1 MQRLFF
7 ALCIVFVCVS
17 CRDTRKDSAF
27 QLVREWEGKEI
38 RFPEQSVF
46 TVQGKDT
53 VGFNWSDADYKVLM
67 YVDSTGCMSCKLQ
80 LSKWN
85 DFIRE
90 TDSLH
95 VSYIFYFNTWDWEG
109 LQYVMRRDVFTYPV
123 CFDKDDSLNRL
134 NHFPSNVAFQTFLL
148 DRNNKVLAIGNP
160 ILNEEI
166 KNLYMYIIGGEDLS
180 GTESINQTTVSLKP
194 DSIDFGTF
202 SLHTQQSRT
211 VRLQNTGNN
220 PLVVQG
226 VNTSCGCIVVD
237 YDKTPV
243 VPGDSADIVVKY
255 DAETGGYF
263 KKTLTIHCNTSSS
276 PLRVTLTGRAEN
288 EKDESKSI

>member
-80 LSKWN
+80 LAKWK
-85 DFIRE
+85 DFIHQVYE
-90 TDSLH
+90 NIKKDENL
-95 VSYIFYFNTWDWEG
+95 VFLFYF
-109 LQYVMRRDVFTYPV
+109 DVKNIDELKHLLIHYKFKYPI
-123 CFDKDDSLNRL
+123 CIDAKNELNSLNEFDER
-134 NHFPSNVAFQTFLL
+134 FSFQTFLL

-160 ILNEEI
+160 VFNEEI
-166 KNLYMYIIGGEDLS
+166 KNLYMDIIGGKDFS
-180 GTESINQTTVSLKP
+180 GTESINQTIVSLKT

-202 SLHTQQSRT
+202 PLHVQQSRT

-226 VNTSCGCIVVD
+226 VNASCGCIVVD

-255 DAETGGYF
+255 NAETGGYF
-263 KKTLTIHCNTSSS
+263 KKTLTIHCNTLSS
-276 PLRVTLTGRAEN
+276 PLRVTLTGRAE
-288 EKDESKSI
+288 DE